1 MRRKK
6 NRGFSLIELMV
17 VLVIIGILLAIAG
30 ISGTEMLNKYRVE
43 SQTKQMYVD
52 LMNARVS
59 AMSKNRKYF
68 VTPTATQYT
77 VYEDTNNGLD
87 GDGVLSASDRQVMQ
101 VNLNSTYAVTMI
113 PAAAVVDTINFD
125 QRGLVSWSLGI
136 ISVPKVTQ
144 QTIHVTA
151 SYGAANDCID
161 ISPMKIRMGSWDVN
175 GASCN
180 VQ

>member
-6 NRGFSLIELMV
+6 DSGFSLIELMV
-17 VLVIIGILLAIAG
+17 VIAIIGILLAIAV

-43 SQTKQMYVD
+43 SQTKQMYAD

-59 AMSKNRKYF
+59 ALSKNRKYF
-68 VTPTATQYT
+68 VTPTATKYT
-77 VYEDTNNGLD
+77 IYEDTNGELD
-87 GDGVLSASDRQVMQ
+87 GDGVLSAGDRQVMQ
-101 VNLNSTYAVTMI
+101 VNMSSTYAVTMT

-136 ISVPKVTQ
+136 ISVPTVTQ

-151 SYGAANDCID
+151 SYGAAYDCID
-161 ISPMKIRMGSWDVN
+161 ISPMKIRMGAWN